1 MILGYTKG
9 DNVIVVEGPDG
20 SGKTTLVKRIMESKL
35 GSELELMPRAVSKE
49 AKSLTKIDDYIEEEL
64 GKGFGMRLYDRFA
77 LISSPCYAMLPDRT
91 FTGRMFDPVWLR
103 AHFDKMYQVDPVI
116 IMCLPSLDTVVGN
129 TRIGDDNRVV
139 QEDIEAIYINY
150 LSYWA
155 AQGSTNGTSMMRW
168 DYHNPDQQ
176 RLDNLLQWAKG
187 RVDYAAN
194 SVEGRIKK
202 WKTDFS

>member
-1 MILGYTKG
+1 MI
-9 DNVIVVEGPDG
+9 IVEGPDG
-20 SGKTTLVKRIMESKL
+20 SGKTTLIKRIMESDL

-49 AKSLTKIDDYIEEEL
+49 AKSLTQIDDYIETEL
-64 GKGFGMRLYDRFA
+64 GKKFGMRLYDRFA

-91 FTGRMFDPVWLR
+91 FAGRMFDPVWLR
-103 AHFDKMYQVDPVI
+103 AQFDKLHQVDPVI

-150 LSYWA
+150 LSFWA
-155 AQGSTNGTSMMRW
+155 SHGTNTSMMPW
-168 DYHNPDQQ
+168 DYHNPDQK
-176 RLDNLLQWAKG
+176 RLDNLLRWAKA

-194 SVEGRIKK
+194 GEERRTLK
-202 WKTDFS
+202 WKTDLV

>member
-1 MILGYTKG
+1 M
-9 DNVIVVEGPDG
+9 IVVEGPDG

-35 GSELELMPRAVSKE
+35 GSELELMPRAVSKD

-103 AHFDKMYQVDPVI
+103 GQNDKLHQVDPVI
-116 IMCLPSLDTVVGN
+116 IMCLPTLDTVVGN

-139 QEDIEAIYINY
+139 QNDIEAIYINY

-155 AQGSTNGTSMMRW
+155 SHGSNTSMMLW

-176 RLDNLLQWAKG
+176 RLDSLLQWAKG
-187 RVDYAAN
+187 RVEIELN
-194 SVEGRIKK
+194 GVERRTKK